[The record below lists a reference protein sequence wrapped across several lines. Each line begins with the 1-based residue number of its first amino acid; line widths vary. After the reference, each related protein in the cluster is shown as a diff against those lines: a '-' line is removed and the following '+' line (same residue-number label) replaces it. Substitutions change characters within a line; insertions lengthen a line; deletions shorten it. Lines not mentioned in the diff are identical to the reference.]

1 MNTNQLSIFSVEPVT
16 MTSLELVDFINSQ
29 RDSTKAQLRHDS
41 FMDKVPNVFGEKA
54 ASIPIGTASYVVNN
68 ALRHRPIYTFHKR
81 EACLMAM
88 SYSYDLQAKVYDRM
102 TDMEEQAKFKL
113 PDFTNPAIAA
123 RAWADMADKAQEL
136 FLENNSKQQQLDLA
150 APKVDFV
157 DKYTDSDSLF
167 GFRQVAK
174 LLNIKEAS
182 LRAFLVR
189 RKIMYN
195 LSGTWMAYQ
204 PHIDNKYFSVKTGL
218 YAANKSFATCMFTTK
233 GLYYI
238 HKLMSKESL
247 EVNLALMD

>member
-1 MNTNQLSIFSVEPVT
+1 MNTNQLSIFASATVS
-16 MTSLELVDFINSQ
+16 MTSREIASLTNKTHSNVIRDIREVIEALKDDSKVIHHSETDARGYTTLITLCPEL
-29 RDSTKAQLRHDS
+29 TKVLA
-41 FMDKVPNVFGEKA
+41 MGY
-54 ASIPIGTASYVVNN
+54 SIP
-68 ALRHRPIYTFHKR
+68 LRLAVIRR
-81 EACLMAM
+81 LDELE
-88 SYSYDLQAKVYDRM
+88 Q
-102 TDMEEQAKFKL
+102 QAKFKL
-113 PDFTNPAIAA
+113 PDFNNPAIAA